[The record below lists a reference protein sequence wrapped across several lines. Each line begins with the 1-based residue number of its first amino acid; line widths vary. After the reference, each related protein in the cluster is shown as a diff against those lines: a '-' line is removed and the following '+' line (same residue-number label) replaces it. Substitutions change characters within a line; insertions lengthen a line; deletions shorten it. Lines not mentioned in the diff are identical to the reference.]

1 MRSAKIPLI
10 ANTLVKDIFTRW
22 VTPVYLISDR
32 GPQFTSQLLNETCKQ
47 WGVIQKLTTAYH
59 PQTNLTERVN
69 RVLKTMISSYVRDNN
84 KKWDRWVVEFRYAIF
99 DHRGPTVNM
108 NVH

>member
-1 MRSAKIPLI
+1 M
-10 ANTLVKDIFTRW
+10 
-22 VTPVYLISDR
+22 YLISDR

-69 RVLKTMISSYVRDNN
+69 RVLKTMIASYVRDNN
-84 KKWDRWVVEFRYAIF
+84 QKWDRWVVEFRYDIF